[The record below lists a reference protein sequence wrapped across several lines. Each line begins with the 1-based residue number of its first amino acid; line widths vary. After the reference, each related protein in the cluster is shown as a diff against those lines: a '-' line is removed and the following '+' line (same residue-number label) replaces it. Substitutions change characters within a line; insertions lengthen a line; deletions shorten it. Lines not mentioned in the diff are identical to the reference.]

1 MCLKKCAVSY
11 VIWAIMLLCLLPL
24 MWFWG
29 REAAQLYM
37 NGNALAAIGVI
48 IGFGGILFLLYY
60 LSWLLLK
67 RIKPRKRRFLIGFKV
82 RITETI
88 LVATFLLTAILIR
101 DYCMSAMV
109 EDMTYYNL
117 AKVGSQEGV
126 RYTFVQGSV
135 YYYCALL
142 HGMFRVFGNHFEV
155 GIWLQIILQA
165 LAGLFMYL
173 AVRRLS
179 GRACAM
185 LVLLYICFSK
195 TSMDEGLRYS
205 PNMLFLCLFSLGF
218 WVCADYIRRSENEE
232 ENPVFMWIYTIVTG
246 VVSGFLCYVDIS
258 GLILLLLLICLLW
271 VKRGIGK
278 TALWFLRYV
287 VIVISAVIVFLVF
300 MVVDGMLSGASF
312 SGVLNAWLLTY
323 GSVKVDFSAVTI
335 KGQMDFLWLPALC
348 CVGVF
353 TFWRR
358 IRHDVFSPY
367 VLMTVGLM
375 ILCFLGITSESMD
388 GIYLLFVLMM
398 GLASVSVTEL
408 FHRNANMYYKPRA
421 VVTSSDIAFEKYD
434 EKMEMTDLEKRE
446 TTTQNEQ
453 MIENPLPV
461 PKKRE
466 RKIMDYAFEPQGIQ
480 MVYDIRVSDKD
491 DFDI

>member
-1 MCLKKCAVSY
+1 
-11 VIWAIMLLCLLPL
+11 
-24 MWFWG
+24 
-29 REAAQLYM
+29 
-37 NGNALAAIGVI
+37 
-48 IGFGGILFLLYY
+48 
-60 LSWLLLK
+60 
-67 RIKPRKRRFLIGFKV
+67 
-82 RITETI
+82 
-88 LVATFLLTAILIR
+88 
-101 DYCMSAMV
+101 
-109 EDMTYYNL
+109 
-117 AKVGSQEGV
+117 
-126 RYTFVQGSV
+126 
-135 YYYCALL
+135 
-142 HGMFRVFGNHFEV
+142 
-155 GIWLQIILQA
+155 
-165 LAGLFMYL
+165 
-173 AVRRLS
+173 
-179 GRACAM
+179 
-185 LVLLYICFSK
+185 
-195 TSMDEGLRYS
+195 
-205 PNMLFLCLFSLGF
+205 
-218 WVCADYIRRSENEE
+218 
-232 ENPVFMWIYTIVTG
+232 
-246 VVSGFLCYVDIS
+246 
-258 GLILLLLLICLLW
+258 
-271 VKRGIGK
+271 
-278 TALWFLRYV
+278 
-287 VIVISAVIVFLVF
+287 
-300 MVVDGMLSGASF
+300 MLSGASF

-348 CVGVF
+348 CVGIF